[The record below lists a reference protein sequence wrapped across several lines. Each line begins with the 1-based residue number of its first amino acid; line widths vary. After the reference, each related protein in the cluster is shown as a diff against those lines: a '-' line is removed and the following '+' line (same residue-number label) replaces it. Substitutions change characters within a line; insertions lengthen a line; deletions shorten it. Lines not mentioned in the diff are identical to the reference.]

1 MVDCRQ
7 EKAVTLFPK
16 ILAMTL
22 HHEGG
27 WSDHPKDPGGP
38 TMKGITMKTY
48 SDFMNRPVLKEELRR
63 IPDDHVEAIYRK
75 GYWDKIRGDDLAAIS
90 PGLAACVFDFAVNS
104 GPGRAARALQ
114 SLCGAVTDGAIGPNT
129 LKQVKAW
136 VDLMTPPKAV
146 DAYQAF
152 RQHYLES
159 LDTFAHF
166 GRGWTQR
173 VADMTV
179 FAKDNAWV

>member
-1 MVDCRQ
+1 MSH
-7 EKAVTLFPK
+7 FPK

-27 WSDHPKDPGGP
+27 WSDHPKDPGGA
-38 TMKGITMKTY
+38 TMKGITMQTY
-48 SDFMNRPVLKEELRR
+48 SDFLGRPAMKDELRR

-75 GYWDKIRGDDLAAIS
+75 GYWDKVRGDDLAAIS
-90 PGLAACVFDFAVNS
+90 PGLAAAVFDFAVNS
-104 GPGRAARALQ
+104 GPGRAAKALQ

-136 VDLMTPPKAV
+136 ADMLGPDKAI

-166 GRGWTQR
+166 GKGWTRR
-173 VADMTV
+173 VGDMTV
-179 FAKDNAWV
+179 FAKDNAWVDAGA

>member
-1 MVDCRQ
+1 MSH
-7 EKAVTLFPK
+7 FPK

-27 WSDHPKDPGGP
+27 WSDHPKDPGGA
-38 TMKGITMKTY
+38 TMKGITMQTY
-48 SDFMNRPVLKEELRR
+48 SDFLGRPAMKDELRR
-63 IPDDHVEAIYRK
+63 IPDDHVAAIYRK
-75 GYWDKIRGDDLAAIS
+75 GYWDKVRGDDLAAIS

-129 LKQVKAW
+129 LKQAAAW
-136 VDLMTPPKAV
+136 VAMLGAPTAI

-166 GRGWTQR
+166 GKGWTQR
-173 VADMTV
+173 VGGMTV
-179 FAKDNAWV
+179 FAKDNAWVDAGA

>member
-1 MVDCRQ
+1 MSH
-7 EKAVTLFPK
+7 FPK

-27 WSDHPKDPGGP
+27 WSDHPKDPGGA
-38 TMKGITMKTY
+38 TMKGVTMQTY
-48 SDFMNRPVLKEELRR
+48 SDYLGRPAMKDELRR
-63 IPDDHVEAIYRK
+63 IPDDHLEAIYRK
-75 GYWDKIRGDDLAAIS
+75 GYWDKVKGDDLAAIS

-104 GPGRAARALQ
+104 GPGRAAKALQ
-114 SLCGAVTDGAIGPNT
+114 SLCGAVTDGGIGPNT
-129 LKQVKAW
+129 LKQAKAW
-136 VDLMTPPKAV
+136 ADMLGPQGAI

-166 GRGWTQR
+166 GKGWTRR
-173 VADMTV
+173 VGDMTV
-179 FAKDNAWV
+179 FAKDNAWVDAGA

>member
-1 MVDCRQ
+1 MSH
-7 EKAVTLFPK
+7 FPK

-27 WSDHPKDPGGP
+27 WSDHPKDPGGA
-38 TMKGITMKTY
+38 TMKGVTMQTY
-48 SDFMNRPVLKEELRR
+48 SDYLGRPAMKDELRR
-63 IPDDHVEAIYRK
+63 IPDDHLEAIYRK
-75 GYWDKIRGDDLAAIS
+75 GYWDKVRGDDLAAIS

-104 GPGRAARALQ
+104 GPGRAAKALQ
-114 SLCGAVTDGAIGPNT
+114 SLCGAVTDGGIGPNT

-136 VDLMTPPKAV
+136 VDTLGPQGAI

-159 LDTFAHF
+159 LDTFATF

-173 VADMTV
+173 VGDMTV